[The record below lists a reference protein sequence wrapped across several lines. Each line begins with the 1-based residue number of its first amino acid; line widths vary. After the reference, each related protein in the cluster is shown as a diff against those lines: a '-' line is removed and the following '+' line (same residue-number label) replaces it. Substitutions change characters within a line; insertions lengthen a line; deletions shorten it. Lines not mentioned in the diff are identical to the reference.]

1 MTCFIL
7 EERNK
12 GRKIIPWI
20 LDHTFQEGGGGSMIP
35 SFNNNCNTCV
45 YRMYSSMYVYL
56 GENINE
62 NEEEDKGF
70 IE

>member
-1 MTCFIL
+1 
-7 EERNK
+7 
-12 GRKIIPWI
+12 
-20 LDHTFQEGGGGSMIP
+20 MIP

-70 IE
+70 IEQQVLSNRGESG